1 MRSPSCPECQRLEAE
16 VIVALQSLRELTSA
30 QLDAFKIFD
39 LNQFMR
45 LDMELENAVGDKER
59 KIGALHQHQREHD
72 DAQLASGE

>member
-1 MRSPSCPECQRLEAE
+1 M
-16 VIVALQSLRELTSA
+16 IVALQSLRELTSA

-59 KIGALHQHQREHD
+59 KIGRSP
-72 DAQLASGE
+72 LAPKSMTKANLQAVNDRAGLSRGGVV